1 MNATAELL
9 KIKAAL
15 TLKANCIVENQFLDI
30 LGNELPEIN
39 PELEKLPDPRNI
51 YVSVKCFAEFTKQ
64 LIKKGNLSEV
74 KHCFNVVE
82 KMLLEG
88 NKTVKNAIE
97 NVYLF
102 SMSSILDFA
111 NPLSHKIKGMMN
123 KALLIEYKRQLFTS
137 GI

>member
-1 MNATAELL
+1 MNALAELL
-9 KIKAAL
+9 KIKADFL
-15 TLKANCIVENQFLDI
+15 LKNKLIKENEILEI

-39 PELEKLPDPRNI
+39 QELEKLSSRQNI
-51 YVSVKCFAEFTKQ
+51 YSAIKCFAEFTKQ

-74 KHCFNVVE
+74 KHCFNVAE

-97 NVYLF
+97 NVYIF
-102 SMSSILDFA
+102 SMSSVLGFTS
-111 NPLSHKIKGMMN
+111 PMSYKIKGIMN
-123 KALLIEYKRQLFTS
+123 KGLLNEYNRQAYAS